1 MYITFLFCWVF
12 SFSLCSYILNTFRL
26 SPTTDKVD
34 RNINLFDSIKISDY
48 GGQSDFGGRDQG
60 DYRGQ
65 SDYGGRDRGDYGG
78 QDRGDYEYGGQDYY
92 DYKVEYIHYIQ

>member
-1 MYITFLFCWVF
+1 MCITFFLFF
-12 SFSLCSYILNTFRL
+12 LCSYILNTFRL

-48 GGQSDFGGRDQG
+48 GGQSDYGGRE
-60 DYRGQ
+60 RG
-65 SDYGGRDRGDYGG
+65 DYGGQDRGDYGGQDRGDYGG

-92 DYKVEYIHYIQ
+92 DYKVEYIHDIK

>member
-1 MYITFLFCWVF
+1 MCITFFVLFF
-12 SFSLCSYILNTFRL
+12 FAHIPITFRL

-48 GGQSDFGGRDQG
+48 GGQSDFGGQ
-60 DYRGQ
+60 
-65 SDYGGRDRGDYGG
+65 DRGDYGG

-92 DYKVEYIHYIQ
+92 DYKVEYINFIQ